1 MAYSE
6 TAALQ
11 LKAGQLCL
19 DFANTAEWHASDHP
33 EESLTS
39 YAALLAWAQG
49 IGLLSERAAVHL
61 SRAAARDSKA
71 AAAVLAAAIALREAI
86 YRIFASHAHGRA
98 PHAGD
103 LTTLNTA
110 LARALPHARLV
121 TTADG
126 YAWDWAPDDHP
137 LDAMLWPIARSAA
150 DLLTSADLDRVGQC
164 ADDRGCGWLFWDTS
178 KNHTRRWCYMRDC
191 GNRAKARRHYARLRE
206 RDAGQEAEA

>member
-71 AAAVLAAAIALREAI
+71 AAAVLGEAIALREAI
-86 YRIFASHAHGRA
+86 YRIFASRAHGRA
-98 PHAGD
+98 PLPAD
-103 LTTLNTA
+103 LATLNAA
-110 LARALPHARLV
+110 LARALPHARV
-121 TTADG
+121 VATAGG
-126 YAWDWAPDDHP
+126 YAWDWAEDRA
-137 LDAMLWPIARSAA
+137 LDAMLRPIARSAA
-150 DLLTSADLDRVGQC
+150 ERLTSADLDRVGQC

-191 GNRAKARRHYARLRE
+191 GNRAKARRYYARVRE
-206 RDAGQEAEA
+206 RDAGQETAS